1 MESAL
6 SSPIRLIAGSREF
19 FKLKFCHAHQGVHV
33 SAAQTSDRW
42 PRAARS
48 RRSAS
53 SRRALGHLLMSLFG
67 SVNLSASCP

>member
-1 MESAL
+1 MESFL
-6 SSPIRLIAGSREF
+6 SRSMRLIADSCEF
-19 FKLKFCHAHQGVHV
+19 FKFKVCHTHQGVHV
-33 SAAQTSDRW
+33 SAAQTSHRW

-48 RRSAS
+48 RN